1 MFRSRYY
8 AKKDRPIS
16 CCSAN
21 VSAASHRQQT
31 AHSFVRPVDLQVGLP
46 ALYGIQVQDMEY
58 YLSFAL
64 VIIFFQLCVDVFIHG
79 VLELFHG
86 WKIYDYLVSQPGYV
100 ERTNTFELQASPCTL
115 FTIKPN
121 DCFFCCVHQVYTRYR
136 FLQRETRWK
145 GLEDSLDECIDESM
159 RTLDQVRG

>member
-1 MFRSRYY
+1 MW
-8 AKKDRPIS
+8 
-16 CCSAN
+16 
-21 VSAASHRQQT
+21 HR
-31 AHSFVRPVDLQVGLP
+31 RQVGLP
-46 ALYGIQVQDMEY
+46 SLYGIQVQDMEY

-86 WKIYDYLVSQPGYV
+86 WKIYDYLV
-100 ERTNTFELQASPCTL
+100 
-115 FTIKPN
+115 
-121 DCFFCCVHQVYTRYR
+121 YTRYR

-159 RTLDQVRG
+159 RTLDQMCFSSQYYMMMTVHVNGIVYFVLGVQMMIRKVRT